1 MKTNSKFDEVKRNG
15 KQYLLQLR
23 KSTDSDIIEK
33 LESQEN
39 KNGYLKTLIRNDI
52 SGSDSVELLENKI
65 TTTGEKRLVLSY
77 ITELI
82 KKDIQEEREEEKL
95 KSIMLHTERE
105 TSETI
110 RFTDSVELE
119 MRPSRTRCSMDMTS
133 RRTNRICL
141 SMVYQKKHT
150 TTLFP

>member
-82 KKDIQEEREEEKL
+82 KKDIQEEEEEE
-95 KSIMLHTERE
+95 ER
-105 TSETI
+105 
-110 RFTDSVELE
+110 
-119 MRPSRTRCSMDMTS
+119 
-133 RRTNRICL
+133 
-141 SMVYQKKHT
+141 
-150 TTLFP
+150 

>member
-1 MKTNSKFDEVKRNG
+1 MKENSKFNEVKRNG

-33 LESQEN
+33 LASQEN

-82 KKDIQEEREEEKL
+82 KKDIQEEREEEG
-95 KSIMLHTERE
+95 R
-105 TSETI
+105 
-110 RFTDSVELE
+110 
-119 MRPSRTRCSMDMTS
+119 
-133 RRTNRICL
+133 
-141 SMVYQKKHT
+141 
-150 TTLFP
+150 

>member
-52 SGSDSVELLENKI
+52 SGSDSVELLEDKI

-82 KKDIQEEREEEKL
+82 KKDIQEEEEEE
-95 KSIMLHTERE
+95 ER
-105 TSETI
+105 
-110 RFTDSVELE
+110 
-119 MRPSRTRCSMDMTS
+119 
-133 RRTNRICL
+133 
-141 SMVYQKKHT
+141 
-150 TTLFP
+150 

>member
-1 MKTNSKFDEVKRNG
+1 MKENSKFDEVKRNG

-82 KKDIQEEREEEKL
+82 KKDIQEEREEEG
-95 KSIMLHTERE
+95 R
-105 TSETI
+105 
-110 RFTDSVELE
+110 
-119 MRPSRTRCSMDMTS
+119 
-133 RRTNRICL
+133 
-141 SMVYQKKHT
+141 
-150 TTLFP
+150 

>member
-52 SGSDSVELLENKI
+52 LGSDSVELLENKI

-82 KKDIQEEREEEKL
+82 KKDIQEEREEEK
-95 KSIMLHTERE
+95 
-105 TSETI
+105 
-110 RFTDSVELE
+110 
-119 MRPSRTRCSMDMTS
+119 
-133 RRTNRICL
+133 
-141 SMVYQKKHT
+141 
-150 TTLFP
+150 

>member
-1 MKTNSKFDEVKRNG
+1 MKENSKFDEVKRNG

-65 TTTGEKRLVLSY
+65 TTTREKRLVLDYLSD
-77 ITELI
+77 LI
-82 KKDIQEEREEEKL
+82 KKDITEQQEREKEE
-95 KSIMLHTERE
+95 
-105 TSETI
+105 
-110 RFTDSVELE
+110 
-119 MRPSRTRCSMDMTS
+119 
-133 RRTNRICL
+133 
-141 SMVYQKKHT
+141 
-150 TTLFP
+150 

>member
-1 MKTNSKFDEVKRNG
+1 MKENSKFDEVKRNG

-52 SGSDSVELLENKI
+52 SGSDSVELIENKI

-82 KKDIQEEREEEKL
+82 KKDIQEEREEEK
-95 KSIMLHTERE
+95 
-105 TSETI
+105 
-110 RFTDSVELE
+110 
-119 MRPSRTRCSMDMTS
+119 
-133 RRTNRICL
+133 
-141 SMVYQKKHT
+141 
-150 TTLFP
+150 

>member
-82 KKDIQEEREEEKL
+82 KKDIQEEEEEEEK
-95 KSIMLHTERE
+95 
-105 TSETI
+105 
-110 RFTDSVELE
+110 
-119 MRPSRTRCSMDMTS
+119 
-133 RRTNRICL
+133 
-141 SMVYQKKHT
+141 
-150 TTLFP
+150 

>member
-1 MKTNSKFDEVKRNG
+1 MKENSKFNEVKRNG

-65 TTTGEKRLVLSY
+65 TTTREKRLVLSY
-77 ITELI
+77 ITVLI
-82 KKDIQEEREEEKL
+82 KKDIQEEREEEK
-95 KSIMLHTERE
+95 
-105 TSETI
+105 
-110 RFTDSVELE
+110 
-119 MRPSRTRCSMDMTS
+119 
-133 RRTNRICL
+133 
-141 SMVYQKKHT
+141 
-150 TTLFP
+150 

>member
-52 SGSDSVELLENKI
+52 SGSDGVELSENKV
-65 TTTGEKRLVLSY
+65 TTTREKRLVLSY

-82 KKDIQEEREEEKL
+82 KKDIQEEKEEE
-95 KSIMLHTERE
+95 
-105 TSETI
+105 
-110 RFTDSVELE
+110 
-119 MRPSRTRCSMDMTS
+119 
-133 RRTNRICL
+133 
-141 SMVYQKKHT
+141 Q
-150 TTLFP
+150 

>member
-82 KKDIQEEREEEKL
+82 KKDIQEEREEE
-95 KSIMLHTERE
+95 EGR
-105 TSETI
+105 
-110 RFTDSVELE
+110 
-119 MRPSRTRCSMDMTS
+119 
-133 RRTNRICL
+133 
-141 SMVYQKKHT
+141 
-150 TTLFP
+150 

>member
-52 SGSDSVELLENKI
+52 SGSDGVELLENKI
-65 TTTGEKRLVLSY
+65 TTTREKRLVLSY

-82 KKDIQEEREEEKL
+82 KKDIQEEREEEK
-95 KSIMLHTERE
+95 
-105 TSETI
+105 
-110 RFTDSVELE
+110 
-119 MRPSRTRCSMDMTS
+119 
-133 RRTNRICL
+133 
-141 SMVYQKKHT
+141 
-150 TTLFP
+150 

>member
-1 MKTNSKFDEVKRNG
+1 MKENSKFDEVKRNG

-52 SGSDSVELLENKI
+52 SGSDSVELSKNKI
-65 TTTGEKRLVLSY
+65 TTTREKRLVLSY

-82 KKDIQEEREEEKL
+82 KKDIQEKEEE
-95 KSIMLHTERE
+95 E
-105 TSETI
+105 
-110 RFTDSVELE
+110 
-119 MRPSRTRCSMDMTS
+119 
-133 RRTNRICL
+133 
-141 SMVYQKKHT
+141 
-150 TTLFP
+150 

>member
-1 MKTNSKFDEVKRNG
+1 MKENSKFDEVKRNG

-82 KKDIQEEREEEKL
+82 KKDIQEEREEEK
-95 KSIMLHTERE
+95 
-105 TSETI
+105 
-110 RFTDSVELE
+110 
-119 MRPSRTRCSMDMTS
+119 
-133 RRTNRICL
+133 
-141 SMVYQKKHT
+141 
-150 TTLFP
+150 